1 MSKMK
6 GLEDMDRD
14 LLWEEMD
21 ILLDEEVEAL
31 IEASKSEDEHVEHT
45 ELKYQDRNLE
55 SCWC

>member
-21 ILLDEEVEAL
+21 SLLDEEVEAL
-31 IEASKSEDEHVEHT
+31 IEASKSEEEHVEQT